1 MLIVDAQ
8 VHIWGA
14 NTVDRPW
21 PARHQAHR
29 EIALGHTELLTL
41 MDEAGVNA
49 AIIIPPSW
57 EGERNDLVL
66 AAAKAH
72 PKRFAIMGRIDP
84 EASASRDL
92 LATWRQ
98 EPGMLGLRFSLHR
111 PGLAEAISNGAMDWL
126 WEQAQKHG
134 VPLMLLLPHSK
145 LQHIAKIAARYPELR
160 LVIDHMGI
168 PSSVPS
174 DQRFKDF
181 SELLALA
188 KHPNLAVKISALPCF
203 ASDKYPFA
211 SLHPYLKKVFDSFG
225 PTRMFWGSDF
235 TRLPC
240 SYRQSVTMLTEEIS
254 WLNEEDKSWIMGKSL
269 CQWLGW
275 DLGN

>member
-1 MLIVDAQ
+1 
-8 VHIWGA
+8 
-14 NTVDRPW
+14 
-21 PARHQAHR
+21 
-29 EIALGHTELLTL
+29 
-41 MDEAGVNA
+41 
-49 AIIIPPSW
+49 
-57 EGERNDLVL
+57 
-66 AAAKAH
+66 
-72 PKRFAIMGRIDP
+72 
-84 EASASRDL
+84 
-92 LATWRQ
+92 
-98 EPGMLGLRFSLHR
+98 
-111 PGLAEAISNGAMDWL
+111 
-126 WEQAQKHG
+126 
-134 VPLMLLLPHSK
+134 
-145 LQHIAKIAARYPELR
+145 
-160 LVIDHMGI
+160 
-168 PSSVPS
+168 VPS

-254 WLNEEDKSWIMGKSL
+254 WLNEEDKSWIMGKGL

-275 DLGN
+275 DLGI